1 MAEDMAGMAPGLQ
14 LRGFG
19 LAYNGRVVLRSIDL
33 DVPAQGCTVLL
44 GPGGTGKSS
53 LLRTLAGYN
62 DNNPNLQVWGTA
74 LYQGTAR
81 TPDHQPALVVQK
93 AQLLVSSVQENLLSG
108 LPDRS
113 RLTRAQQLDRL
124 RQITAEVQQ
133 SWVMDCLHTS
143 VLDLPLVQQRV
154 IAILREY
161 LGRPALLMLDE
172 PTTGLNAPEADA
184 LAEFIES
191 ITRQQAILLVL
202 HHLRLTRRLA
212 RHVVLIASGET
223 QESAS
228 TELFFEQPQSEAARQ
243 FIRTGSCPEYPLAQG
258 PDAQDGTHDVPAR
271 APAIP
276 MKLLSAASGP
286 RGFAWL
292 LPGRLA
298 GTPWPGLIRETD
310 DDLTALRNVGVTRL
324 VSLTERAFPE
334 ALAAR
339 FDIRCACL
347 PVSDMQAPTLTQ
359 AAALCC
365 DIDRWLQAGEVIAL
379 HCKAGL
385 GRTGTLLAAY
395 WLWQGNGRRTALE
408 SIDRVRR
415 LDAAMIQSP
424 SQTAFLSDFAD
435 FLGRQ
440 APLSPLATLGNGRIT
455 QYEPPQRR
463 LPHEQT

>member
-1 MAEDMAGMAPGLQ
+1 MAPSLQ

-19 LAYNGRVVLRSIDL
+19 LAYNDRVVLRAIDL
-33 DVPAQGCTVLL
+33 DVPAQGCTALL
-44 GPGGTGKSS
+44 GPAGTGKSS

-62 DNNPNLQVWGTA
+62 DNNPHLRVWGQA
-74 LYQGTAR
+74 LYRNAER
-81 TPDHQPALVVQK
+81 APDNQPSLVVQN
-93 AQLLVSSVQENLLSG
+93 ARLLVSTVLDNLLGG

-113 RLTRAQQLDRL
+113 RLTRPQQLDRL
-124 RQITAEVQQ
+124 RQITSEVQQ

-143 VLDLPLVQQRV
+143 VLDLTLVQQRV
-154 IAILREY
+154 ISILREF

-172 PTTGLNAPEADA
+172 PTTGLNEPEADA
-184 LAEFIES
+184 LADFIDS
-191 ITRQQAILLVL
+191 ITDRQAVLVVL

-228 TELFFEQPQSEAARQ
+228 TERFFEHPQSESARQ
-243 FIRTGSCPEYPLAQG
+243 FIRTGSCPEYPLAEDADAHDGLNDLPPRG
-258 PDAQDGTHDVPAR
+258 PAN
-271 APAIP
+271 P
-276 MKLLSAASGP
+276 MTLFSAASGP

-292 LPGRLA
+292 LPGQLA

-310 DDLTALRNVGVTRL
+310 DDLMALRNVGVTRL

-339 FDIRCACL
+339 FGIRCACL
-347 PVSDMQAPTLTQ
+347 PISDMQAPTLTQ

-365 DIDRWLQAGEVIAL
+365 DIDRWLHAGEVVAL

-385 GRTGTLLAAY
+385 GRTGTLLATY
-395 WLWQGNGRRTALE
+395 WLWRGNGRRSAAE
-408 SIDRVRR
+408 SIDRVRH
-415 LDAAMIQSP
+415 LDTAMIQSP
-424 SQTAFLSDFAD
+424 SQTAFLSDFAE

-440 APLSPLATLGNGRIT
+440 APLPPLTTLGNGRPH
-455 QYEPPQRR
+455 QYEPPHRR